1 MRAGPERES
10 EVRESGARE
19 RVGETEWDEQVRV
32 GLEREGERR
41 GEKELR
47 ERMLEWREWGERE
60 VESRG
65 VRVGR
70 E

>member
-1 MRAGPERES
+1 MGREREW
-10 EVRESGARE
+10 
-19 RVGETEWDEQVRV
+19 GETELDEQVRV
-32 GLEREGERR
+32 GLEREGESR